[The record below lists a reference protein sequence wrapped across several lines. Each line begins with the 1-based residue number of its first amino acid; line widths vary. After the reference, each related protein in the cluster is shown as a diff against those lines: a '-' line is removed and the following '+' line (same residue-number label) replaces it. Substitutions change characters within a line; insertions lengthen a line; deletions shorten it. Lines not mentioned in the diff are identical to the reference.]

1 MPFLLTCSLFVSF
14 KKVGRRGGGE
24 GGGWKQNA
32 KGNLMGP
39 SEPRVWGLGCAGGF
53 RASTP

>member
-1 MPFLLTCSLFVSF
+1 LFHLKRWV
-14 KKVGRRGGGE
+14 GGE
-24 GGGWKQNA
+24 GEERGGVGGWKQIA